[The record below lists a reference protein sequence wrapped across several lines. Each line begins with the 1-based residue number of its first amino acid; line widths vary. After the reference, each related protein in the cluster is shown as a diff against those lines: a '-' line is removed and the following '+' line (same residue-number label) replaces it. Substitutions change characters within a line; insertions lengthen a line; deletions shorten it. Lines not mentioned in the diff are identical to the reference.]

1 MIRVIGCV
9 RDHHDP
15 LLVMVA
21 AAICF
26 LSSLASIKVWWLGSD
41 AAAGSRRRWMAL
53 AGCASGFGVWAT
65 HFVGMLAYL
74 PDVPVSYDLS
84 LVLTSLVIAIALIS
98 AGLSVAETQGLSG
111 SWLAGGV
118 IVGLAISA
126 MHYLGAQ
133 SILLPGRIGWEPDL
147 VVSSLVISI
156 GAASAALRAAS
167 GKRSRGKLVLA
178 AALLSFAVTGL
189 HFTAMTALI
198 ILPDPT
204 RSVAGGLS
212 GQQIALLISCVAA
225 VLLIIGS
232 GSVVLDRRPRLP
244 RRLARD

>member
-15 LLVMVA
+15 LLVMLA

-26 LSSLASIKVWWLGSD
+26 ISSLASIKVWWLGSD
-41 AAAGSRRRWMAL
+41 AAAGSRHRWIAL

-74 PDVPVSYDLS
+74 PDVPVTYDLS
-84 LVLTSLVIAIALIS
+84 LVLTSLVIAITLIS
-98 AGLSVAETQGLSG
+98 AGLSVAETQGMPG

-118 IVGLAISA
+118 IVGLAIPA

-133 SILLPGRIGWEPDL
+133 SILLPGRIGWAPDL
-147 VVSSLVISI
+147 VATSLVISI

-167 GKRSRGKLVLA
+167 GKRRWGNLVLA

-204 RSVAGGLS
+204 RIVEGSGLS
-212 GQQIALLISCVAA
+212 AQQVAVTISCVATA
-225 VLLIIGS
+225 LLIMGCC
-232 GSVVLDRRPRLP
+232 SVLLDRRRFPS
-244 RRLARD
+244 RLAAD